1 LSELFGTFVSGFCSH
16 LDDVAAS
23 RAVPGAPDGP
33 LSGLSFAVKDIIDV
47 EGVVTGVG
55 NPDWYASHDPA
66 PRHATVVQKL
76 LDAGA
81 TLAGKTITEEFAY
94 GLIGENYHYGTPIN
108 PRAEGRI
115 PGGSSSGSAS
125 VVACEQVDFALGT
138 DTGGSVRAPASFCG
152 LYGIRPSHGRV
163 SLQGIMPLAPSLD
176 TCGWFARE
184 AALFRW
190 IAPVLL
196 DWADK
201 PVPTRV
207 LIAEDAFALVGD
219 DVRAALAP
227 AIARV
232 EALYGA
238 ATPIS
243 PSERAGLAGGY
254 PAWQQVMQVTRGS
267 EAAAS
272 HLAWIRA
279 TDPEM
284 GPHFRERF
292 EAGGAYGPADISD
305 AMSKRAMIDGYIAG
319 ILRDDAIL
327 LVPAAPAAAPLARAD
342 EAVYDNLRTLNELY
356 NCAAPLAHLP
366 QVSLPLAETADGPV
380 GLGVIAGHGND
391 EMLLDLAVEVAG
403 AIGG

>member
-1 LSELFGTFVSGFCSH
+1 MSDLFGKFVSGFCSH
-16 LDDVAAS
+16 IDDVSVSGAA
-23 RAVPGAPDGP
+23 DGP
-33 LSGLSFAVKDIIDV
+33 LKGLRFAVKDIIDV
-47 EGVVTGVG
+47 EGVVTGCG
-55 NPDWYASHDPA
+55 NPDWFRTHGPA
-66 PRHATVVQKL
+66 PRHATVVRKL

-81 TLAGKTITEEFAY
+81 DLAGKTITEEFAF
-94 GLIGENYHYGTPIN
+94 GLIGENYHYGTPVN

-138 DTGGSVRAPASFCG
+138 DTGGSVRVPASFCG
-152 LYGIRPSHGRV
+152 LFGIRPSHGRV
-163 SLQGIMPLAPSLD
+163 SLQGVMPLAPSLD

-184 AALFRW
+184 APLFRW

-196 DWADK
+196 DWSDK
-201 PVPTRV
+201 PPPTRV
-207 LIAEDAFALVGD
+207 LIAEDAFALVGE

-238 ATPIS
+238 AMPIR

-254 PAWQQVMQVTRGS
+254 PEWQQVMQVTRGS

-272 HLAWIRA
+272 HLSWMRA

-284 GPHFRERF
+284 GPYFRERF
-292 EAGGAYGPADISD
+292 EAGGAYEPADITD
-305 AMSKRAMIDGYIAG
+305 AMSRRAMIDGYMAG
-319 ILRDDAIL
+319 TLRDDAIL
-327 LVPAAPAAAPLARAD
+327 LVPAAPAVAPRARSD
-342 EAVYDNLRTLNELY
+342 EAIYDDLRTRNELY
-356 NCAAPLAHLP
+356 NCTAPLARLP
-366 QVSLPLAETADGPV
+366 QVSLPLAETADGPI

-403 AIGG
+403 